1 MVESLSNDLLRT
13 AGDAMAFQFERR
25 CGFPLVVDETEL
37 QVKDCSP
44 FEGFFILGM

>member
-1 MVESLSNDLLRT
+1 MESLSNDLLLA
-13 AGDAMAFQFERR
+13 AGDPMAFQFVRR
-25 CGFPLVVDETEL
+25 CVFPLVVDETEL